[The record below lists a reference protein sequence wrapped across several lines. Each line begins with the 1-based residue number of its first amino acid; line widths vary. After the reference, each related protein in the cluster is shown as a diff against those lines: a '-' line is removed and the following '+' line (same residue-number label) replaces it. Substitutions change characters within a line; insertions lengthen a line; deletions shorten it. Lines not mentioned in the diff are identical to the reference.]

1 MRVFMKTYLIFS
13 SMLGLI
19 LASGQVVMYIQPLQT
34 VDLRAVL
41 SSRTGL
47 KDFEIRDVAQ
57 SKDGW
62 AILATSK
69 SSSET
74 LVAKGGIGVDV
85 TVSQVLLPG
94 PNRLALDEDGLLYIS
109 SETRSRPG
117 ITDVEV
123 RDGSLQQIGTYAV
136 PANSLE
142 PIRAGRRI
150 LWTSRAGLFD
160 VSGIGITTPDST
172 GYWKRAPRSVMRST
186 SPPQRH
192 MIFALPAERWLEF
205 FDHDEDVSV
214 FDKDGSLIA
223 QKKLD
228 LSRAYRAAMLEV
240 PNYEASSAYTRT
252 SWAAV
257 STSGLLYICLSG
269 TRSAEPAYL
278 AVFEPLTGE
287 LIKILVAQLPT
298 NVGRIDQY
306 NPKGLIHPHLGVIAD
321 RIAIVDAGV
330 AVLSLYPLN

>member
-19 LASGQVVMYIQPLQT
+19 LASGQVVMSIQPLQT

-123 RDGSLQQIGTYAV
+123 RDGS
-136 PANSLE
+136 
-142 PIRAGRRI
+142 
-150 LWTSRAGLFD
+150 
-160 VSGIGITTPDST
+160 
-172 GYWKRAPRSVMRST
+172 
-186 SPPQRH
+186 
-192 MIFALPAERWLEF
+192 
-205 FDHDEDVSV
+205 
-214 FDKDGSLIA
+214 
-223 QKKLD
+223 
-228 LSRAYRAAMLEV
+228 
-240 PNYEASSAYTRT
+240 
-252 SWAAV
+252 
-257 STSGLLYICLSG
+257 
-269 TRSAEPAYL
+269 
-278 AVFEPLTGE
+278 
-287 LIKILVAQLPT
+287 
-298 NVGRIDQY
+298 
-306 NPKGLIHPHLGVIAD
+306 
-321 RIAIVDAGV
+321 
-330 AVLSLYPLN
+330 